1 MVFIG
6 LSNVPSNKSLAGG
19 NDQGDSLTELYE
31 PQGVIV
37 DQFHQIYVADSGN
50 DRIQKFKI
58 D

>member
-37 DQFHQIYVADSGN
+37 DQFHQIYVSDSGN
-50 DRIQKFKI
+50 DRIQKF
-58 D
+58 